1 MPVDVLHIIPD
12 NDDVGDGDVNAQDA
26 KEIWAE
32 VNIPTSYTYTV
43 EKIVLKGLYKM
54 ASLVEC
60 DGMIGVND
68 TIQPG
73 DKIKVIIKQDGTAAF
88 GGRVNN

>member
-1 MPVDVLHIIPD
+1 M
-12 NDDVGDGDVNAQDA
+12 
-26 KEIWAE
+26 
-32 VNIPTSYTYTV
+32 
-43 EKIVLKGLYKM
+43 EKIVVKGLYKM

-60 DGMIGVND
+60 DGVIGVND

-73 DKIKVIIKQDGTAAF
+73 DKIKVVIKQDGTAAF